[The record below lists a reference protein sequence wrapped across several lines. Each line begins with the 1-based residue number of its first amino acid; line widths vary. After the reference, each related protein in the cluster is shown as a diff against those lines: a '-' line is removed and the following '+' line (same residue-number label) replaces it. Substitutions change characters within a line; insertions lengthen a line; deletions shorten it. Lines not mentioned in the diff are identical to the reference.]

1 MLQELKRGQYPI
13 QMERLP
19 GGDEI
24 WALLWR
30 MRTIS
35 QLEEHARRWCGDGQ
49 SPGICWDEHA
59 DQLEIE
65 IRIKGKLGKSSDL
78 QGWVLDTEVLKVL
91 IRKVTFF
98 RILVRLLGSRWRDI
112 RSQETGQASI
122 AVIWLREVLKWKTE
136 KRWEKL
142 ELVNSN
148 SKATLMV

>member
-1 MLQELKRGQYPI
+1 
-13 QMERLP
+13 
-19 GGDEI
+19 
-24 WALLWR
+24 

-98 RILVRLLGSRWRDI
+98 RIFS
-112 RSQETGQASI
+112 ETA
-122 AVIWLREVLKWKTE
+122 WKQVE
-136 KRWEKL
+136 RHQIPGDWSGKYCSHL
-142 ELVNSN
+142 
-148 SKATLMV
+148 AT